1 MVAFPLPEM
10 PGTEDKEA
18 LVGQLLRKKPE
29 VGVEEWVAEG
39 RGLGAEVVAKDEVLD
54 MWAWAM
60 VRANEEARRWEWM
73 TAERTPG
80 EMETEGGGGK
90 EEKMGEGE
98 EEEEEEEA
106 EGERREEET
115 LGVEEM
121 LRFMSTGAEGGRR

>member
-1 MVAFPLPEM
+1 MAAFPLPEM
-10 PGTEDKEA
+10 PGSEDKEA

-29 VGVEEWVAEG
+29 VGVEEWVAEA
-39 RGLGAEVVAKDEVLD
+39 RGLGAEVVAAGAKGEVED

-80 EMETEGGGGK
+80 EMEGKGEGGGEGEMD
-90 EEKMGEGE
+90 EEEEGE
-98 EEEEEEEA
+98 EEEERGEEQVM
-106 EGERREEET
+106 
-115 LGVEEM
+115 GVEEM